1 MPTRWV
7 SVSLLVASIFNE
19 AGVVIRNLR
28 ELFAALEKLNF
39 DARARSMDQTWCM
52 SLDSGLTKWRA
63 LLDSLRLVPMG
74 QAVAL
79 S

>member
-1 MPTRWV
+1 
-7 SVSLLVASIFNE
+7 VSLLVASIFNE

-28 ELFAALEKLNF
+28 KLFAALEKLNL
-39 DARARSMDQTWCM
+39 DARARSMDQTYCM
-52 SLDSGLTKWRA
+52 SLDSGLTKWHA